1 LPRGWKAKFNVDGLN
16 RSTDNLTSGQK
27 GLIKQSERN
36 LALSKLRGQPGQNY
50 RLNTL
55 LRMLVSKDDPHTVQ
69 MMNDAAAT
77 YNNIDAQKKL
87 DAQNKKGA
95 SQQESIAQ
103 KLANLKQQSELAADS
118 TQQLS
123 REQAILTAQQSLGK
137 GATQQ
142 QIALAGQYAA
152 QNGTL
157 LTLSRLRL
165 LPRSCCRRR
174 RKTHPIN
181 RTCWT

>member
-1 LPRGWKAKFNVDGLN
+1 
-16 RSTDNLTSGQK
+16 
-27 GLIKQSERN
+27 
-36 LALSKLRGQPGQNY
+36 
-50 RLNTL
+50 
-55 LRMLVSKDDPHTVQ
+55 

-137 GATQQ
+137 GQLNNKSRWPGSMQ
-142 QIALAGQYAA
+142 RK
-152 QNGTL
+152 NGTL

>member
-1 LPRGWKAKFNVDGLN
+1 LPCREAANAKFNVDALKS
-16 RSTDNLTSGQK
+16 STDNLTSGQK
-27 GLIKQSERN
+27 DLIKQSERN
-36 LALSKLRGQPGQNY
+36 LALSKLQGAARAKLQAQYAAEDAG
-50 RLNTL
+50 L
-55 LRMLVSKDDPHTVQ
+55 SKDDPHTVQ

-123 REQAILTAQQSLGK
+123 REQAILTAQQSLVRGNS
-137 GATQQ
+137 TTNR
-142 QIALAGQYAA
+142 AGRAVCSA
-152 QNGTL
+152 KMGH
-157 LTLSRLRL
+157 
-165 LPRSCCRRR
+165 C
-174 RKTHPIN
+174 
-181 RTCWT
+181 